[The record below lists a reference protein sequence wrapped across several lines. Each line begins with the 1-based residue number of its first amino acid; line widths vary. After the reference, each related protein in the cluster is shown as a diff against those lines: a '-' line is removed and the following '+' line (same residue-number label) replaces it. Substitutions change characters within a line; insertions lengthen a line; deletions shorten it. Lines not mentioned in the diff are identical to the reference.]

1 MRQILSNKWPIR
13 TWATNGKLSYLLNY
27 RSDVFATK
35 HISVIEKRILM
46 KFIGF
51 CVNYEAQEDVYS
63 AFKDKT
69 FHEFLKHE
77 KLTENLIPFVL
88 HSTAMVDKQTGIILV
103 QRPKL

>member
-1 MRQILSNKWPIR
+1 M
-13 TWATNGKLSYLLNY
+13 LNY

-51 CVNYEAQEDVYS
+51 CVNYEAQWDVYS

-77 KLTENLIPFVL
+77 KLTENLIHFVL
-88 HSTAMVDKQTGIILV
+88 HSIAMVDKQTGIILV

>member
-1 MRQILSNKWPIR
+1 MTYQNLSHKRQ
-13 TWATNGKLSYLLNY
+13 TFLLARFNY

-77 KLTENLIPFVL
+77 KLTENLIHFVL